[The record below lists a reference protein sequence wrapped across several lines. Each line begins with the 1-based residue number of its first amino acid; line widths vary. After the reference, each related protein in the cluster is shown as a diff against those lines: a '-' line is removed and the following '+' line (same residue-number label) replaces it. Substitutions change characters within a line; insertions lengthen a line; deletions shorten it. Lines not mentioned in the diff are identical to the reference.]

1 VVHDEGSIKVNQY
14 AYFALKSETT
24 PAETMTRQLGVEPD
38 RISVRGSRLHHP
50 PRPACHTWQIECRAL
65 GLPVDEQVTAILA
78 RVRPLADAIRTLLA
92 TGEVTAVLQVVRDF
106 TTQTG
111 EPEHPPGE
119 TTNTDTVLDAL
130 PGRQQHLLGWHLA
143 AADLAFLVSI
153 DADLDV
159 DEYG

>member
-1 VVHDEGSIKVNQY
+1 VVHDDGPLKVNQY
-14 AYFALKSETT
+14 VYFALKSETT

-50 PRPACHTWQIECRAL
+50 PHPACHTWKIECRAP
-65 GLPVDEQVTAILA
+65 GLPVDEQVAAVLA
-78 RVRPLADAIRTLLA
+78 RVRPLTDAIQTLVA
-92 TGEVTAVLQVVRDF
+92 TGEITAVLQVVRDF
-106 TTQTG
+106 TAQTG
-111 EPEHPPGE
+111 KPKPTPGE
-119 TTNTDTVLDAL
+119 ATNTDKVLVAL
-130 PGRQQHLLGWHLA
+130 PDQQHLLGWHLT